1 MNFSTMVKIA
11 IVVLILYAGWEV
23 ASPFIDRYVLTKEV
37 ENIAT
42 YATVNAVERAEKEFV
57 SRVINKGGLKDKLA
71 KSPIVIERNEH
82 NNTATAILK
91 YKDKIE
97 IFGFLI
103 KEYEFHI
110 EHTAAKVDKKF

>member
-1 MNFSTMVKIA
+1 MSFSTIVKTA

-23 ASPFIDRYVLTKEV
+23 TKPFIDRYVLTKEV

-42 YATVNAVERAEKEFV
+42 YATVNTRERAEKEFV
-57 SRVINKGGLKDKLA
+57 SRVTNKGGVKDKIVN
-71 KSPIVIERNEH
+71 SPIIIEKNEH

-110 EHTAAKVDKKF
+110 EHTAARVDKKF